1 MRCLTRLQHKNTIS
15 NETIERFNPSKS
27 VMSNPFFDQPI
38 LNSPYEFPCRHWEL
52 DSTGQPTQ
60 KIIGIRRL
68 AEFISPIPKP
78 KKRKKQSDQLQLQF
92 DEGHGLS
99 TKEQQYDTTSVI
111 NEVRRAVGQWRAVS
125 NPSEWHVTPETARLL
140 QHWRTHKF
148 NGVRPSSARW
158 KPLKP
163 PSGYL
168 R

>member
-1 MRCLTRLQHKNTIS
+1 
-15 NETIERFNPSKS
+15 
-27 VMSNPFFDQPI
+27 MSNPFFDQPI